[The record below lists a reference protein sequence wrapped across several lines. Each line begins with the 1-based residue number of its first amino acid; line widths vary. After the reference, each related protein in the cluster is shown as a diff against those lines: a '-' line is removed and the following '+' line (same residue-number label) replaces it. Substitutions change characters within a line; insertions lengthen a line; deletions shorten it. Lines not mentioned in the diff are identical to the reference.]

1 MDWTPVIVSL
11 KTALCATVFTLLL
24 GILAARWRIKRHGP
38 AVEFLDGVLLFPL
51 ALPPTVVGLML
62 LMVFGRQSPVGQA
75 LSTLGVHLIFTW
87 PATVVAATAV
97 AFPIMYQTAKGAFL
111 QMDGELLDAAR
122 VFGYSE
128 RRILWQIMIPL
139 AWPGILAGLILTFV
153 RAIGEFGAT
162 LMLAGN
168 IPGRTQTIPI
178 AIFFHVEGGDM
189 VGAMLLSC
197 VIVGIS
203 GGALFVL
210 TRLGPGGTKTASL
223 KGR

>member
-1 MDWTPVIVSL
+1 
-11 KTALCATVFTLLL
+11 
-24 GILAARWRIKRHGP
+24 
-38 AVEFLDGVLLFPL
+38 
-51 ALPPTVVGLML
+51 
-62 LMVFGRQSPVGQA
+62 MVFGRQSPVGQA
-75 LSTLGVHLIFTW
+75 LAGIGINIIFTW
-87 PATVVAATAV
+87 EATVIAATAV

-128 RRILWQIMIPL
+128 RRILWNIMIPL

-178 AIFFHVEGGDM
+178 AIFFHVESGDM
-189 VGAMLLSC
+189 TGALVLSC
-197 VIVGIS
+197 IIVCIS
-203 GGALFVL
+203 GFALFVL
-210 TRLGPGGTKTASL
+210 TRLGPVGMNPAPRTAP
-223 KGR
+223 

>member
-1 MDWTPVIVSL
+1 MDWSPVLVSL
-11 KTALCATVFTLLL
+11 KTGLCATAVTMVL
-24 GILAARWRIKRHGP
+24 GILAARWRMKRSGSL
-38 AVEFLDGVLLFPL
+38 VDLLDGILLFPL
-51 ALPPTVVGLML
+51 ALPPTVVGLLL
-62 LMVFGRQSPVGQA
+62 LMIFGRQSPIGQA
-75 LSTLGVHLIFTW
+75 LSGIGINIIFTW
-87 PATVVAATAV
+87 EATVIAASAV
-97 AFPIMYQTAKGAFL
+97 AFPLMYQTAKGAFQ

-189 VGAMLLSC
+189 PGAVLLSC
-197 VIVGIS
+197 SIVAIS
-203 GGALFVL
+203 GFALFVL
-210 TRLGPGGTKTASL
+210 TRLGPVSLLPRTGGS
-223 KGR
+223 R